1 MWCAPAWRAALTVSA
16 SCSGPSERPGRIG
29 AMATFVRMPASTSRR
44 DDLEPLAGRR
54 RARLG
59 RAPDAVV
66 ERRHRDV
73 DGHLGPP
80 GSLLEH
86 VDIAPDE
93 RAARDDRGRGARPRE
108 LDDARPGEAVAPFG
122 GLVRVGRGADRHL
135 LARPGAAGE
144 LGAEDV
150 GDVRLDAD
158 RAAVAVVGGAIGPLL
173 EGADVTERAA
183 VDAAGV
189 RVQRPGERHP
199 LDAVQRGAARLLA
212 VLDGHEPL

>member
-1 MWCAPAWRAALTVSA
+1 MWCAPAWRAALTASA

-29 AMATFVRMPASTSRR
+29 AIATFVRMPGV
-44 DDLEPLAGRR
+44 DEPPHDLEPLARRR

-80 GSLLEH
+80 RRLLEH

-93 RAARDDRGRGARPRE
+93 RAARDDRGGGAGLRE

-122 GLVRVGRGADRHL
+122 RLVGVGRGADRHL
-135 LARPGAAGE
+135 LARPRAARE
-144 LGAEDV
+144 LGAEHV

-158 RAAVAVVGGAIGPLL
+158 RAAVAVVGGPVGALL

-199 LDAVQRGAARLLA
+199 LDAVERGAARLLA
-212 VLDGHEPL
+212 VLGRP